1 MPSFDERS
9 IGRNDRVLHELSIYL
24 KFLASENSRLTKQ
37 LAMLVLLVVNIVN
50 RKIVNR
56 ENRLVT
62 VPFRA
67 ARVSN

>member
-1 MPSFDERS
+1 MKFACS
-9 IGRNDRVLHELSIYL
+9 L
-24 KFLASENSRLTKQ
+24 KQSV
-37 LAMLVLLVVNIVN
+37 AMLVLLVVNLVNIVN
-50 RKIVNR
+50 RKTGNR